1 MKKRIIHIHI
11 IIDKVASQS
20 VRRGSTIISVLI
32 AILVTFSND
41 YLLYVVPTMHKRLD
55 TNNK

>member
-20 VRRGSTIISVLI
+20 VRRGITIISVLI

-41 YLLYVVPTMHKRLD
+41 YLLYVVPTMHK
-55 TNNK
+55 

>member
-20 VRRGSTIISVLI
+20 VRRGSTIISVFL

-41 YLLYVVPTMHKRLD
+41 YLLYVVPTMHMWLD